1 MHISSALQNEDV
13 HSMKKLWT
21 ELAEKE
27 GENGFRVRE
36 LHTGVVDQ
44 VKQVKSNIEKHLS
57 EGDIL
62 SALNALVKLS
72 HYQTLEKINPQ
83 IKDLILEGQHLV
95 KKFFGKINH
104 SFLNLLNLKKTEK
117 H

>member
-44 VKQVKSNIEKHLS
+44 VKSNIEKHLS

-72 HYQTLEKINPQ
+72 HFRKAKSSNQRPNT
-83 IKDLILEGQHLV
+83 
-95 KKFFGKINH
+95 
-104 SFLNLLNLKKTEK
+104 
-117 H
+117 